1 MEQTIAQLKQGNQSA
16 LKSLFDNF
24 FKSGVLFVRN
34 FIDDEAAAYDIVQE
48 VFVNIWNNREVF
60 SGSAHF
66 RSYFYKSLKNR
77 AFNHISRQT
86 NNTPL
91 LIDMQD
97 DSTSVLDFMLREE
110 VHRKI
115 INAIA
120 NLPPERAKIIK
131 LYMDGYS
138 QEEISELLSISV
150 NTIKTQKRKAYASL
164 REELQDLFTFIL
176 MV

>member
-1 MEQTIAQLKQGNQSA
+1 MEQTIAQLKQGNQLA

-34 FIDDEAAAYDIVQE
+34 FVDDEATSYDIVQE

-60 SGSAHF
+60 SGPAHF
-66 RSYFYKSLKNR
+66 KSYFYKSLKNR
-77 AFNHISRQT
+77 AFNHISRI
-86 NNTPL
+86 NNSAEL
-91 LIDMQD
+91 AADMQD
-97 DSTSVLDFMLREE
+97 DSSSVLDFMLHEE

-115 INAIA
+115 VTAIDK
-120 NLPPERAKIIK
+120 LPPERAKIIR

-138 QEEISELLSISV
+138 QQEISELLSISV

-164 REELQDLFTFIL
+164 REELQDLFVLIL
-176 MV
+176 MI